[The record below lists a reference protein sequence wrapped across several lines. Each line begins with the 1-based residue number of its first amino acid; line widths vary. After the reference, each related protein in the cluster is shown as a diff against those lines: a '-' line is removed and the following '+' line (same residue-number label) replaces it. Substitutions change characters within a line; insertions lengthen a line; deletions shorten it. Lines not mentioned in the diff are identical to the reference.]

1 MEDYRLYLSRND
13 FKMRNLAYAYWYE
26 LPWRVIMNIKE
37 FSSLVGLSAHT
48 LRYYEKIGLLKHVHR
63 NASGHRVY
71 SAKDLSWISFVKR
84 LKETA
89 MPLEE
94 ILEYAKLREVGSES
108 VRTVFYEVLDKARE
122 LDFDEESAV
131 FYGRR
136 CITPPL
142 K

>member
-1 MEDYRLYLSRND
+1 
-13 FKMRNLAYAYWYE
+13 
-26 LPWRVIMNIKE
+26 MNIKE

-94 ILEYAKLREVGSES
+94 ILEYAKLREVCSES
-108 VRTVFYEVLDKARE
+108 VRQRQALLEQHQENLKLHIEQQQKHLTAL
-122 LDFDEESAV
+122 EEKIALYKSGKV
-131 FYGRR
+131 R
-136 CITPPL
+136 
-142 K
+142 